1 MHRTAPLRILV
12 TLAGLLLLLP
22 TLPAQGVTPP
32 AVLNRGYDLSGQG
45 ATLSETR
52 LHTGNVNSNSFGK
65 LFTRRVE
72 GQIYAQPLYVPQLTI
87 PGKGTR
93 NVVFVATQRNN
104 VYALDADSPTAST
117 PLWQSNLGPHATS
130 AEGEFGE
137 RYNGGYKDIQPYVGI
152 TGTPVIDRST
162 NTLYVVPF
170 IKRASMQYE
179 HRLVALDLLTGAQK
193 QSVKIEGAIAGSGN
207 DGDNPGNGTVTFNSR
222 KHLQRSALVL
232 HDGLVLISFAGY
244 ADTDPYHGWIF
255 GYNAQ
260 TLART
265 VLFCTTPDEDTN
277 SQPSDSND
285 GEGGIWMGGSPLSVD
300 ASGDLYVVTANGNFD
315 AQNGGRNYG
324 SSLLR
329 LRRAGG
335 TLAVQSWFTPYNY
348 LVLNQ
353 NDTDVGTTGM
363 LLLPEVT
370 PGKRLALTGSKE
382 GRIFVVDRATMGGWQ
397 ADSDSQIVQNFKVNP
412 STNKPIQGTIV
423 YWNGAGVGP
432 RIFVWPVADSL
443 KAFSFNGT
451 SFNTTPAATGS
462 QATVD
467 WPGGV
472 LSLSANGSAAS
483 SGIVWAS
490 HGLTGSANTTT
501 RPGMLRAFR
510 ATDLVEIWN
519 SQQNIARDTVGNFAK
534 FNPPMVA
541 NGKVYM
547 SSFADNAGTVP
558 DELVVYGLL
567 NAPTIAAAAGNDQ
580 SAQVLK
586 PFATPLKV
594 RVTRAGSPGSA
605 LSGVSVTL
613 SAPTTGPSGTF
624 ANGGTTYSATS
635 DSSGF
640 VTVPSFTA
648 NGKLG
653 SYTIIATVDGDSG
666 AGLAS
671 FTLRNTVGD
680 PASIAASAGTP
691 QRTTVETAFS
701 SVLQARVMDAG
712 GNPVGGV
719 SVTFSAPT
727 SGPSGSFPDGSSTYT
742 ATSNNSGIAT
752 APVFTANATRG
763 SYTMTASVGGADS
776 ASFSLTNDPLIRTS
790 FLPQLEK

>member
-1 MHRTAPLRILV
+1 MHRTASLRILLA
-12 TLAGLLLLLP
+12 LAGLLLLLP
-22 TLPAQGVTPP
+22 TLPAHGVTPP
-32 AVLNRGYDLSGQG
+32 AVVNRGYDLSGQG
-45 ATLSETR
+45 ATLSETH
-52 LHTGNVNSNSFGK
+52 LHTGNVNANSFGK

-87 PGKGTR
+87 PGKGTH
-93 NVVFVATQRNN
+93 NVIFVATQRNN
-104 VYALDADSPTAST
+104 VYAFDADNPAAST
-117 PLWQSNLGPHATS
+117 PLWQANLGPHAIS

-137 RYNGGYKDIQPYVGI
+137 RYNGGFKDIQPYVGI
-152 TGTPVIDRST
+152 TSTPVIDRSS
-162 NTLYVVPF
+162 NTIYVVPF

-193 QSVKIEGAIAGSGN
+193 QSVKIEGEIAGSGN
-207 DGDNPGNGTVTFNSR
+207 DGDNPSNGTVTFNSR

-232 HDGLVLISFAGY
+232 HNGLVLISFAGY

-265 VLFCTTPDEDTN
+265 VIFCTTPDADTN
-277 SQPSDSND
+277 SQPSDAND
-285 GEGGIWMGGSPLSVD
+285 GEGGIWMAGSPLSVD
-300 ASGDLYVVTANGNFD
+300 ASGDLYLVTANGNFD
-315 AQNGGRNYG
+315 AKDGGRNYG

-348 LVLNQ
+348 QLLNQ

-363 LLLPEVT
+363 LLLPEIT
-370 PGKRLALTGSKE
+370 PGKRLALAGSKE
-382 GRIFVVDRATMGGWQ
+382 GRIFVVDRAIMGGWQ
-397 ADSDSQIVQNFKVNP
+397 ATSDSQIVQNFKVNP
-412 STNKPIQGTIV
+412 TTNKPIQGTIV

-443 KAFSFNGT
+443 KAFNFNGS
-451 SFNTTPAATGS
+451 SFNTTPAATS
-462 QATVD
+462 SLTSVE

-472 LSLSANGSAAS
+472 LSLSANGSTAN

-519 SQQNIARDTVGNFAK
+519 SQQNSARDNIGNFAK
-534 FNPPMVA
+534 FNPPLVI
-541 NGKVYM
+541 NGKVYV

-567 NAPTIAAAAGNDQ
+567 NGPVIAVAAGNDQ
-580 SAQVLK
+580 SAQVLE
-586 PFATPLKV
+586 PFGTQLRV
-594 RVTRAGSPGSA
+594 RVTKAGSPGSA

-613 SAPTTGPSGTF
+613 SAPTSGPSGTF
-624 ANGGTTYSATS
+624 PGGGTSYTAVS
-635 DSSGF
+635 DASGF
-640 VTVPSFTA
+640 VSVPSCTA

-653 SYTIIATVDGDSG
+653 SYSLTATVDADSG
-666 AGLAS
+666 AGIAT
-671 FTLRNTVGD
+671 FALRNTLGD
-680 PASIAASAGTP
+680 PGSITATAGTP
-691 QRTTVETAFS
+691 QRTTVGTAFS
-701 SVLQARVMDAG
+701 SVLKARIVDAG

-719 SVTFSAPT
+719 SVTFNAPT
-727 SGPSGSFPDGSSTYT
+727 SGPGGTFPGGSSVTVT
-742 ATSNNSGIAT
+742 SDSSGVATT
-752 APVFTANATRG
+752 PVFTANATRG
-763 SYTMTASVGGADS
+763 SYTITASASGAGS
-776 ASFSLTNDPLIRTS
+776 ASFSLSNDPLIRTA